1 MRKGVT
7 MLDSQNPG
15 LTRPDELIKAVREGL
30 EYSYFE
36 ALQSDL
42 ELSQQALTEL
52 LAITPRTLQN
62 RKHLGRFTPQE
73 SDHLLRIARV
83 FTQVKAFFGTAEQA
97 RDWLKKSAYAFNDQT
112 PLSLL
117 DTEIGAEQ
125 VTILIKRLDYGVLP

>member
-1 MRKGVT
+1 
-7 MLDSQNPG
+7 MLDAQDLSLPLEQ
-15 LTRPDELIKAVREGL
+15 PDKLIKAVREGL

-36 ALQSDL
+36 TLQSDL
-42 ELSQQALTEL
+42 GLSQQALAEL

-62 RKHLGRFTPQE
+62 RKHSGRFTPQE

-83 FTQVKAFFGTAEQA
+83 LAHVKAFFGTLEQS
-97 RDWLKKSAYAFNDQT
+97 RNWLKKPAYAFNDQT

-125 VTILIKRLDYGVLP
+125 VTILIKRIDYGVLP